1 MTGKLMRLPSA
12 GVRNRECH
20 AKFCSSWYRIQFNLA
35 VMPLDQSS
43 RDIQPKPCAFAYRLR
58 GEKWIKDAITN
69 LGRNARAIVDNPD
82 YHSVALAIRDQI
94 HAAALTHGV
103 QRIVEQVRP
112 NLIEFTAKSIHR
124 WKVLLD
130 VH

>member
-1 MTGKLMRLPSA
+1 
-12 GVRNRECH
+12 
-20 AKFCSSWYRIQFNLA
+20 
-35 VMPLDQSS
+35 MPLDQSS
-43 RDIQPKPCAFAYRLR
+43 RDIQPKPCAFAYRLG

-112 NLIEFTAKSIHR
+112 HLIEFTAKSIHR

-130 VH
+130 VHAEAHRLALRFRSQHNERVGQSLRDVNRL